1 MILSMFNKILL
12 ASGIVLYAAGV
23 SASGVQEMSVA
34 SSMWKVVA
42 SLVFIIAFIPA
53 CLWLVKRFQLTQM
66 KLGRQSD
73 IKILSV
79 QSLGAKE
86 KIMLLEVEHEKILIG
101 VTGQTISHLK
111 SFPVRGTSFTNEL
124 AEAQQQSASAED
136 KDK

>member
-1 MILSMFNKILL
+1 ML
-12 ASGIVLYAAGV
+12 ASSIILYAAGV

-42 SLVFIIAFIPA
+42 SLVFIVAFIPA

-86 KIMLLEVEHEKILIG
+86 KIMLLEVEHEKVLIG
-101 VTGQTISHLK
+101 VTGHTISHLK
-111 SFPVRGTSFTNEL
+111 SFPARGASFTNEL
-124 AEAQQQSASAED
+124 AEAQQQSASAEE
-136 KDK
+136 KGK